1 MEIRAALE
9 AVRAIDGPVDIVSDS
24 TYVVHCFRDEWWK
37 GWLKRGW
44 LNSQRKPVANQD
56 LWEPFIELVNQRGD
70 VSFRWVK
77 GHSGD
82 PMNDLVDALAVEAVT
97 RKQGRDGDQ
106 PPEVVG
112 PPDTAG
118 ETSATA
124 GAPAG
129 GRDRRLPPGTLCG
142 VFGHRPSELGGY
154 QPNPTEHAVR
164 ARLVEILRA
173 KREMDGGLIVVSGL
187 RLGAE
192 LLGAEAAQELGV
204 PVVAVLPYPSP
215 ESVWPTPSQERFR
228 RAASS
233 SDSVLT
239 LEHKVPKTK
248 QQAGAA
254 LSRRDGWLRSNLDQ
268 AVVVY
273 DGRDTLVG
281 RMVRSLEQRI
291 GAEVWTVDP
300 ADC

>member
-9 AVRAIDGPVDIVSDS
+9 AVRAIEGQLDVVSDS

-44 LNSQRKPVANQD
+44 LNSQRKPVANRD
-56 LWEPFIELVNQRGD
+56 LWEPFIELVNHRGD
-70 VSFRWVK
+70 VTFRWVK

-82 PMNDLVDALAVEAVT
+82 PMNDLVDALAVEAVAQ
-97 RKQGRDGDQ
+97 KKGRHGDR
-106 PPEVVG
+106 PPEAVL
-112 PPDTAG
+112 PPDTAQ
-118 ETSATA
+118 
-124 GAPAG
+124 APFG
-129 GRDRRLPPGTLCG
+129 GRDQRLPPGTLCG
-142 VFGHRPSELGGY
+142 VFGHRPTELGGY

-164 ARLVEILRA
+164 ARLIEILRA
-173 KREMDGGLIVVSGL
+173 KREMDRDLIVLSGL

-204 PVVAVLPYPSP
+204 PLIAVLPYPNP
-215 ESVWPTPSQERFR
+215 ESVWPTASQERFR
-228 RAASS
+228 RVASS
-233 SDSVLT
+233 ADSVLT

-254 LSRRDGWLRSNLDQ
+254 LSRRDGWLGSNLDQ

-281 RMVRSLEQRI
+281 RLVRSLEQKI
-291 GAEVWTVDP
+291 GADVWTIDPVD
-300 ADC
+300 C